1 MLPNFEDNV
10 YTSQYCEENIYHLAQ
25 RMLAQPDS
33 DSRWDINIIF
43 VSNLS
48 RTVALWNQRISSS
61 RDTAVI
67 WDYHVVL
74 TLRGAFAVNRDDEQE
89 TWIYDL
95 DTRLPVPCPWE
106 GTYKLDCE
114 TLHRLLAWAQPGSYL
129 LYRIRGANF
138 PRPRGLA
145 RTIPKSLLWRKICTF
160 IFRGRTATPPR
171 PFGRVVTCRGRTTA
185 LPRPL
190 NRVVTFR
197 NHATAL
203 IRPRHYFSRSRNR
216 TTAPF
221 QPRRYLP
228 QPHHRAL
235 SAASLP
241 SATTP
246 LDRMSL
252 YIYYIYI

>member
-1 MLPNFEDNV
+1 MSENLMLPNFEDNV

-106 GTYKLDCE
+106 EYVEQTF
-114 TLHRLLAWAQPGSYL
+114 PGHADL
-129 LYRIRGANF
+129 PGQF
-138 PRPRGLA
+138 Q
-145 RTIPKSLLWRKICTF
+145 SLF
-160 IFRGRTATPPR
+160 
-171 PFGRVVTCRGRTTA
+171 RVVPCKVYLDSFASDRSHMVIFDPSHGPHYVA
-185 LPRPL
+185 VPPSYPCICGPL
-190 NRVVTFR
+190 AAAQGVSHNLMSDFVYMGGDVNGFGTVLDF
-197 NHATAL
+197 
-203 IRPRHYFSRSRNR
+203 
-216 TTAPF
+216 
-221 QPRRYLP
+221 
-228 QPHHRAL
+228 L
-235 SAASLP
+235 SFKDWCSGGKSVP
-241 SATTP
+241 SGV
-246 LDRMSL
+246 
-252 YIYYIYI
+252 